1 MITVIALTVSGNSVS
16 VKLSNGKHLH
26 GKTCDC
32 RRGCQFTWDVKN
44 TGEIVGKEFE
54 SEREIESYLAQ
65 EY

>member
-1 MITVIALTVSGNSVS
+1 MITVIALTVSGNNVS

-26 GKTCDC
+26 GKTCEC

-44 TGEIVGKEFE
+44 TGEIVGKEFRTE
-54 SEREIESYLAQ
+54 QEVINYLTQ

>member
-1 MITVIALTVSGNSVS
+1 MITVIALTVSGNNVS
-16 VKLSNGKHLH
+16 VKLSNGNHLH